1 VWLLHTRRQVGGL
14 AQPQGQGRWQLARGR
29 RVVRDGDGAVRRR
42 EREGRR
48 KPQATS
54 DYSDSSSG
62 RPTGENNDGGGRGLP
77 RREVCTEYRRS
88 IDEVSESDGSARGCQ
103 PKAHDKGGR
112 G

>member
-1 VWLLHTRRQVGGL
+1 MSMASPHARRQVGGL

-54 DYSDSSSG
+54 DSSDSSSG

-88 IDEVSESDGSARGCQ
+88 LRKRRKRPRLPA
-103 PKAHDKGGR
+103 KGA
-112 G
+112 